1 MIRTLSIELRTYE
14 VNTIKTYPYDEC
26 ALQIQWIDSVAYRV
40 VFSSLTPHIG
50 QHSEDPLSVD

>member
-14 VNTIKTYPYDEC
+14 VNTIKTYAYDES
-26 ALQIQWIDSVAYRV
+26 ALQIQSIDSVVYRV

-50 QHSEDPLSVD
+50 QHCEDPLSPS